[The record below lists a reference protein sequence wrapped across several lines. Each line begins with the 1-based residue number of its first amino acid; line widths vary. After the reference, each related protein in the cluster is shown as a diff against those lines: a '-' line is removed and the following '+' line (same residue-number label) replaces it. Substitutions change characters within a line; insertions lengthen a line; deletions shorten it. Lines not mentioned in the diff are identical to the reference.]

1 MLGES
6 LARAAEAEPTL
17 TIDVFDG
24 LIMPGD
30 GDGWKRYDL
39 LQHAPRILAVALTSG
54 VPVAQAKTRA
64 ILDRLGREGHM
75 TVLADVD
82 RLIASE

>member
-6 LARAAEAEPTL
+6 LARAAEAQPAL

-24 LIMPGD
+24 LMSGD
-30 GDGWKRYDL
+30 GEGWKQYDL
-39 LQHAPRILAVALTSG
+39 LQHAPRILAAALTSSD
-54 VPVAQAKTRA
+54 PAAQAKARM
-64 ILDRLGREGHM
+64 ISDRLGREGHM

-82 RLIASE
+82 RLITPE